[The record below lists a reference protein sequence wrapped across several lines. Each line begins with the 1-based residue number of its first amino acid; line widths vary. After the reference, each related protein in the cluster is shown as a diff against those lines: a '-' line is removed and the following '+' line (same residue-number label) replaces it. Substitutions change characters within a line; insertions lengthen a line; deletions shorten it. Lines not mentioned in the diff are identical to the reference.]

1 MRHKILACAEARVD
15 RLVFL
20 KFDLAPQQVADGNI
34 SYLNGY

>member
-1 MRHKILACAEARVD
+1 MCHKILARAEAQVD

-20 KFDLAPQQVADGNI
+20 KFDLALQQVADGSI